1 LACVLQTNRMLRILP
16 LSELKDLSIL
26 QYKPVKSLAQ
36 YKSYESY
43 LEKLLWIKE
52 KSESEKESIQ
62 QLISL
67 IGKWDADHLTTS
79 SVIPKAPQRDPI
91 EVLDGL
97 MKANKINSSDLA
109 TTLGISQ
116 SGISD
121 ILNYR
126 QELSD
131 DLIAKLSQKF
141 KVSLD
146 VFSKAV

>member
-1 LACVLQTNRMLRILP
+1 MLRVKLQTQP
-16 LSELKDLSIL
+16 L

-52 KSESEKESIQ
+52 KSDAEKESIDL
-62 QLISL
+62 LISL
-67 IGKWDADHLTTS
+67 IEKWDAEHNTKSL
-79 SVIPKAPQRDPI
+79 ILPKAPPRDPI
-91 EVLDGL
+91 LALDNL
-97 MKANKINSSDLA
+97 MKENKINSSDLA
-109 TTLGISQ
+109 TSLGISQ

-131 DLIAKLSQKF
+131 ELIAKLSQRF
-141 KVSLD
+141 KVSQE
-146 VFSKAV
+146 VFSKTY

>member
-1 LACVLQTNRMLRILP
+1 MLRTFRFP
-16 LSELKDLSIL
+16 ETKDFSIL

-43 LEKLLWIKE
+43 LEKLLWIKD
-52 KSESEKESIQ
+52 KSDSEKEAIQ
-62 QLISL
+62 NLISL

-109 TTLGISQ
+109 STLGISQ

-126 QELSD
+126 KELTD

-141 KVSLD
+141 NVSLD

>member
-1 LACVLQTNRMLRILP
+1 MRRILP
-16 LSELKDLSIL
+16 FPELKDLSIL

-52 KSESEKESIQ
+52 KSEADKESIAV
-62 QLISL
+62 LISL
-67 IGKWDADHLTTS
+67 IGKWDADHNTNS
-79 SVIPKAPQRDPI
+79 QVIPKAPPRDPI

-97 MKANKINSSDLA
+97 MKENRVNSSDLA

-131 DLIAKLSQKF
+131 ELIAK
-141 KVSLD
+141 
-146 VFSKAV
+146 

>member
-1 LACVLQTNRMLRILP
+1 
-16 LSELKDLSIL
+16 L

-52 KSESEKESIQ
+52 KSETEKEAVA

-67 IGKWDADHLTTS
+67 IGKWDADHDTVS
-79 SVIPKAPQRDPI
+79 AVIPKAPPRDPI
-91 EVLDGL
+91 LALDGL
-97 MKANKINSSDLA
+97 MKENKINPSDLA

-131 DLIAKLSQKF
+131 ELIAKLSQQF

-146 VFSKAV
+146 VFSKAS

>member
-1 LACVLQTNRMLRILP
+1 MPFPKSQIFQT
-16 LSELKDLSIL
+16 L
-26 QYKPVKSLAQ
+26 QYKPVKSQAQ

-52 KSESEKESIQ
+52 KSEADKESIDL
-62 QLISL
+62 LISL
-67 IGKWDADHLTTS
+67 IGKWDADHNTIS
-79 SVIPKAPQRDPI
+79 SIVPKPPPRDPI
-91 EVLDGL
+91 EALDGL
-97 MKANKINSSDLA
+97 MKENKINPSDLA

-131 DLIAKLSQKF
+131 ELISKLSQRF
-141 KVSLD
+141 NVSLD
-146 VFSKAV
+146 VFSKAS

>member
-1 LACVLQTNRMLRILP
+1 MLRTLP
-16 LSELKDLSIL
+16 LPELKALSIL

-52 KSESEKESIQ
+52 KSESEKESVE

-67 IGKWDADHLTTS
+67 IGKWDADHLTKS

-126 QELSD
+126 QELTD
-131 DLIAKLSQKF
+131 ELIAKLSQKF

>member
-1 LACVLQTNRMLRILP
+1 MLRTLP
-16 LSELKDLSIL
+16 LPESKDLSIL

-62 QLISL
+62 DLISL

-97 MKANKINSSDLA
+97 MKANKINASDLA

-126 QELSD
+126 QELTGE
-131 DLIAKLSQKF
+131 LIAKLSQKF

-146 VFSKAV
+146 VFSKAI

>member
-1 LACVLQTNRMLRILP
+1 M
-16 LSELKDLSIL
+16 

-52 KSESEKESIQ
+52 KSETEKKSIDL
-62 QLISL
+62 LISL
-67 IGKWDADHLTTS
+67 IEKWDADHSTKSL
-79 SVIPKAPQRDPI
+79 VIPKAPPRDPI
-91 EVLDGL
+91 LALDNL
-97 MKANKINSSDLA
+97 MKENKINPSDLA

-126 QELSD
+126 QELSEE
-131 DLIAKLSQKF
+131 LITKLSLRF
-141 KVSLD
+141 KVSQD
-146 VFSKAV
+146 VFSKTF

>member
-1 LACVLQTNRMLRILP
+1 MQTTGMRRTLP
-16 LSELKDLSIL
+16 LPELKDLSIL

-52 KSESEKESIQ
+52 KSESEKESVKN
-62 QLISL
+62 LISL
-67 IGKWDADHLTTS
+67 IGKWDADHMTSS
-79 SVIPKAPQRDPI
+79 SVIPKAPLRDPI

-97 MKANKINSSDLA
+97 MKANKINASDLA
-109 TTLGISQ
+109 STLGISQ

-126 QELSD
+126 QELTD
-131 DLIAKLSQKF
+131 ELIAKLSQKF

>member
-1 LACVLQTNRMLRILP
+1 MRRILP
-16 LSELKDLSIL
+16 FPELKDLSIL

-52 KSESEKESIQ
+52 KSEADKESIAV
-62 QLISL
+62 LISL
-67 IGKWDADHLTTS
+67 IGKWDADHNTS
-79 SVIPKAPQRDPI
+79 SPVVPKAPPRDPI
-91 EVLDGL
+91 EVLDSL
-97 MKANKINSSDLA
+97 MKENRVNSSDLA
-109 TTLGISQ
+109 STLGISQ

-131 DLIAKLSQKF
+131 ELIAKLSQKF

-146 VFSKAV
+146 VFSKVY

>member
-1 LACVLQTNRMLRILP
+1 MLRNLP
-16 LSELKDLSIL
+16 LPQLKDLSIL

-52 KSESEKESIQ
+52 KSDSEKESIE

-79 SVIPKAPQRDPI
+79 SVLPKAPERDPI
-91 EVLDGL
+91 EVLNGL

-126 QELSD
+126 KELTGE
-131 DLIAKLSQKF
+131 LIEKLSQKF

-146 VFSKAV
+146 VFSK

>member
-1 LACVLQTNRMLRILP
+1 M
-16 LSELKDLSIL
+16 

-52 KSESEKESIQ
+52 KSESEKESVQ
-62 QLISL
+62 HLISL
-67 IGKWDADHLTTS
+67 IGKWDADHMTSS
-79 SVIPKAPQRDPI
+79 SVIPKAPLRDPI
-91 EVLDGL
+91 EALDKL
-97 MKANKINSSDLA
+97 MKANKINASDLA

-131 DLIAKLSQKF
+131 ELIVKLSQKF

-146 VFSKAV
+146 VFGKAV

>member
-1 LACVLQTNRMLRILP
+1 LLRVKLQTQP
-16 LSELKDLSIL
+16 L

-52 KSESEKESIQ
+52 KSDAEKESIDL
-62 QLISL
+62 LISL
-67 IGKWDADHLTTS
+67 IEKWDAEHNTKSL
-79 SVIPKAPQRDPI
+79 ILPKAPPRDPI
-91 EVLDGL
+91 LALDNL
-97 MKANKINSSDLA
+97 MKENKINSSDLA
-109 TTLGISQ
+109 TSLGISQ

-131 DLIAKLSQKF
+131 ELIAKLSQRF
-141 KVSLD
+141 KVSQE
-146 VFSKAV
+146 VFSKTY

>member
-1 LACVLQTNRMLRILP
+1 M
-16 LSELKDLSIL
+16 

-52 KSESEKESIQ
+52 KTEAEKESVQ
-62 QLISL
+62 HLISL
-67 IGKWDADHLTTS
+67 IGKWDADHMTSS
-79 SVIPKAPQRDPI
+79 SVIPKAPQKDPI
-91 EVLDGL
+91 EVLDKL
-97 MKANKINSSDLA
+97 MKEHKINASDLA

-131 DLIAKLSQKF
+131 ELIAKLSQKF
-141 KVSLD
+141 GVALD